1 MLKRNTRMVS
11 LRYTHANQ
19 LHFLTEKTNEQIA
32 GEYPEGIKQIGH
44 WKNVF
49 NGNDARLFR

>member
-1 MLKRNTRMVS
+1 MVS

-32 GEYPEGIKQIGH
+32 GEYPEVIKQIGR
-44 WKNVF
+44 WKDMP
-49 NGNDARLFR
+49 NGNGGVSHALIHECF